1 MSQSAPSAP
10 RPRRTADDR
19 ELRRRRIFAR
29 LQEGWS
35 YEAIAE
41 AEDLS
46 RERIRQIIVQSLD
59 QREIDPNR
67 DHTRLQIARLDPAL
81 RLAGEAV
88 AKGEIKAID
97 RLLRVLERLDK
108 YQGAAVVVAENE
120 GDARERI
127 LAKLSLVDER
137 RAAYA
142 KDNWSPP
149 ERT

>member
-1 MSQSAPSAP
+1 MSNSADPSASP

-46 RERIRQIIVQSLD
+46 RERIRQIIVQTLD

-149 ERT
+149 